1 LSQLL
6 YHYTQAALKK
16 AQEKMKRQ
24 ADRKKGEVEE
34 YWEGNLVLLNTKD
47 LKWQIEGRQ
56 MEKLTE
62 RFLEPYKI
70 KKVISTNV
78 VELKLLRIVKIHP
91 VVNVSRIR
99 RYKEQVQGQK
109 KQPTLLV
116 IIEGEKEYEVKR
128 MMNKR
133 RRYGK

>member
-1 LSQLL
+1 
-6 YHYTQAALKK
+6 
-16 AQEKMKRQ
+16 MKRQ